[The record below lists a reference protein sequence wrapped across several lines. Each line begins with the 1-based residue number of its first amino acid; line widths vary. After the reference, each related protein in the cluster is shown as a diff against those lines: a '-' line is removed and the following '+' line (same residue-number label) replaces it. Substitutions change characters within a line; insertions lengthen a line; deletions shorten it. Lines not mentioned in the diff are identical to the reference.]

1 MHNIFRFAYFHF
13 TADIIH
19 KNTYSFEKKICLIE
33 RKVNINDADKK
44 EITYAKKS
52 IYSCLKHWSTIFM
65 QTKYVA
71 NIHHFYLVNQTIF
84 WNLNALTIIIR
95 GSNFNKND
103 LGNPLSYFVNINFFH
118 EILFCKL

>member
-1 MHNIFRFAYFHF
+1 MEIVVHELFAYFHF

-52 IYSCLKHWSTIFM
+52 IYSCLKH
-65 QTKYVA
+65 
-71 NIHHFYLVNQTIF
+71 
-84 WNLNALTIIIR
+84 
-95 GSNFNKND
+95 
-103 LGNPLSYFVNINFFH
+103 
-118 EILFCKL
+118 